1 MDDSNNCSV
10 HIFIHTSYI
19 KRFNFTLIFINYST
33 ILILFSTDDSVAATR
48 DAAKWNS
55 LVFSGTSHCLLF
67 ALTRAKKKEKKI
79 RNKQCF
85 FKIKESWIQLRSR
98 TIKDK
103 RHVHVTQAWTSL
115 LANEIKWQLLNEEER
130 ERQRE
135 KERHRAG
142 GREAGS
148 LQGRSG
154 ERDFVQPGN
163 WSHHKQ
169 IEFRSFWWARADQS
183 IWCTTQWLSASQKD
197 TLASNKSGTVNKR
210 SPGFS

>member
-1 MDDSNNCSV
+1 MDDSKNCSV

-19 KRFNFTLIFINYST
+19 KRFNFTLIFINYIT

-67 ALTRAKKKEKKI
+67 ALTRAKKREKKI

-103 RHVHVTQAWTSL
+103 RHVHVTQA
-115 LANEIKWQLLNEEER
+115 
-130 ERQRE
+130 
-135 KERHRAG
+135 
-142 GREAGS
+142 
-148 LQGRSG
+148 
-154 ERDFVQPGN
+154 
-163 WSHHKQ
+163 
-169 IEFRSFWWARADQS
+169 
-183 IWCTTQWLSASQKD
+183 
-197 TLASNKSGTVNKR
+197 
-210 SPGFS
+210 